1 MAYDLEVARTRNI
14 KAPFFGLNPLVQ
26 LRHKF
31 E

>member
-1 MAYDLEVARTRNI
+1 MAYDLEVARTYNL
-14 KAPFFGLNPLVQ
+14 KAPFSGFNPWVQ